1 MPKQMDRQGKLTMQ
15 TSIINLLLKGTLVTL
30 ELWVTSSIISIIFG
44 MIAGI
49 LRCSRLRIPLIS
61 QALDAIT
68 MVLRGVPLYTQLM
81 IFYFVIPE
89 LIGIN
94 LSSFVAGS
102 IALGL
107 CSGAYTSEIIR
118 GAINSLP
125 QVQWDASWVLGYSIV
140 NQLKHIILP
149 QAIKNALP
157 ALVSEYSMVLKST
170 SIIASI
176 GALELTKVG
185 TNIITR
191 SLDPIPVC
199 LGIGAI
205 YLIINSIL
213 SFIGQALERR
223 YNVAN

>member
-1 MPKQMDRQGKLTMQ
+1 MQ
-15 TSIINLLLKGTLVTL
+15 ANIIYLLLKGTLVTI
-30 ELWVTSSIISIIFG
+30 ELWIVSSLISIFFG
-44 MIAGI
+44 ILAGI
-49 LRCSRLRIPLIS
+49 VRCSRLRIPLVSPI
-61 QALDAIT
+61 LDLIT
-68 MVLRGVPLYTQLM
+68 VVLRGVPLYTQLM

-89 LIGIN
+89 VIGIN
-94 LSSFVAGS
+94 LSSFVAGT

-107 CSGAYTSEIIR
+107 CSGAYMSEIVR
-118 GAINSLP
+118 GAINALP
-125 QVQWDASWVLGYSIV
+125 QTQWDASHVLGYTIA

-149 QAIKNALP
+149 QALINVLP
-157 ALVSEYSMVLKST
+157 AIISEYSMVLKST

-185 TNIITR
+185 TNLITR

-213 SFIGQALERR
+213 SFIGQSIERR
-223 YNVAN
+223 YNVAH